1 MPREVNSDKAIDVI
15 AELREAIKVQMEK
28 NNPLVKHRIV
38 LVGDS
43 LIRGYACSLRPLLG
57 NSFDVYG
64 VVKPG
69 SDTNELLNSAKDS
82 IELLNH
88 DDMLV
93 FCYGSNDLDQE
104 MNYSCTFQNIKK
116 FMMENNHTNILVIN
130 LPARYELTNSDYANR
145 NLLRLNR
152 KLQKLFKINPHSKF
166 LVTSKEKNYL

>member
-15 AELREAIKVQMEK
+15 AELSEAIKVQMEK

-88 DDMLV
+88 DD
-93 FCYGSNDLDQE
+93 
-104 MNYSCTFQNIKK
+104 T
-116 FMMENNHTNILVIN
+116 
-130 LPARYELTNSDYANR
+130 
-145 NLLRLNR
+145 LL
-152 KLQKLFKINPHSKF
+152 
-166 LVTSKEKNYL
+166 

>member
-1 MPREVNSDKAIDVI
+1 VPREVNNDKAVDVI
-15 AELREAIKVQMEK
+15 AELRESIKVQMEK

-64 VVKPG
+64 VVKPVC
-69 SDTNELLNSAKDS
+69 DTNELLNSTKDS

-93 FCYGSNDLDQE
+93 LCYGSNDLDQE

-130 LPARYELTNSDYANR
+130 LPA
-145 NLLRLNR
+145 
-152 KLQKLFKINPHSKF
+152 
-166 LVTSKEKNYL
+166 